1 MSVESREVTVKNV
14 SRYRAMGSLHR
25 QCAVFDPLNS
35 WKHLGEAE
43 RWEHLAEAE
52 IASHFKECNTTAGD
66 LANSEISTNANAAQ
80 WKRGGR
86 RVTHVSDLP
95 ASALRKSAS

>member
-1 MSVESREVTVKNV
+1 VKRRNKLVSIKSREVNVKNV

-52 IASHFKECNTTAGD
+52 IASHFKECNTTAPDD
-66 LANSEISTNANAAQ
+66 LANSDISTRWTGVAA
-80 WKRGGR
+80 
-86 RVTHVSDLP
+86 
-95 ASALRKSAS
+95 

>member
-1 MSVESREVTVKNV
+1 MKNV

-25 QCAVFDPLNS
+25 QCAVLNPQQS

-52 IASHFKECNTTAGD
+52 ISDYFRECNATDSGD
-66 LANSEISTNANAAQ
+66 AAKSAANNERLKTNAAA
-80 WKRGGR
+80 
-86 RVTHVSDLP
+86 
-95 ASALRKSAS
+95 

>member
-1 MSVESREVTVKNV
+1 MKNV

-25 QCAVFDPLNS
+25 QCAVLNPQQS

-52 IASHFKECNTTAGD
+52 ISDYFRQCNVTGPDDAGKSGAADPRLTAGPRPR
-66 LANSEISTNANAAQ
+66 AA
-80 WKRGGR
+80 
-86 RVTHVSDLP
+86 
-95 ASALRKSAS
+95 

>member
-1 MSVESREVTVKNV
+1 MVAHRIQEVAMKNV

-25 QCAVFDPLNS
+25 QCAVLNPQQS

-52 IASHFKECNTTAGD
+52 ISDYFRECNATGADGAAKFD
-66 LANSEISTNANAAQ
+66 ANNTRLKTDVAA
-80 WKRGGR
+80 
-86 RVTHVSDLP
+86 
-95 ASALRKSAS
+95 

>member
-1 MSVESREVTVKNV
+1 VSVKSREVAVKNV

-52 IASHFKECNTTAGD
+52 IAAHFKECNSIAPDD
-66 LANSEISTNANAAQ
+66 LTGIATDAAH
-80 WKRGGR
+80 WNTG
-86 RVTHVSDLP
+86 V
-95 ASALRKSAS
+95 AA

>member
-1 MSVESREVTVKNV
+1 VTVKNV

-52 IASHFKECNTTAGD
+52 IASHFK
-66 LANSEISTNANAAQ
+66 
-80 WKRGGR
+80 
-86 RVTHVSDLP
+86 
-95 ASALRKSAS
+95 

>member
-1 MSVESREVTVKNV
+1 MKNV

-25 QCAVFDPLNS
+25 QCAVLNPQQS

-52 IASHFKECNTTAGD
+52 ISDYFRECNATGSGD
-66 LANSEISTNANAAQ
+66 AAKSAANNEQLKTNAAA
-80 WKRGGR
+80 
-86 RVTHVSDLP
+86 
-95 ASALRKSAS
+95 

>member
-1 MSVESREVTVKNV
+1 MKNV

-25 QCAVFDPLNS
+25 QCAVLNPQQS

-52 IASHFKECNTTAGD
+52 ISDYFRQCNGTDADEKSGVAGPQLRD
-66 LANSEISTNANAAQ
+66 PRQAA
-80 WKRGGR
+80 
-86 RVTHVSDLP
+86 
-95 ASALRKSAS
+95 

>member
-1 MSVESREVTVKNV
+1 MKNV

-25 QCAVFDPLNS
+25 QCAVLNPQQS

-52 IASHFKECNTTAGD
+52 ISDHFRECNATDSKDAAKSD
-66 LANSEISTNANAAQ
+66 ANNARLKADVAA
-80 WKRGGR
+80 
-86 RVTHVSDLP
+86 
-95 ASALRKSAS
+95 